1 MLNKRRY
8 TKLEILQ
15 SLIIIVLLAVI
26 LIGVFFQVTAGEPIT
41 SVGYVTNTRIYITD
55 VCIEGNVLRYTVVN
69 KTWRELYFSAP
80 PLIQRQEGENWIV
93 PKSDKTQALGK
104 QELFA
109 DGEPSPAFPAFSET
123 VVERVLGEECLERG
137 YYRILYQ
144 EAGAP
149 CVIVATYTIYS

>member
-8 TKLEILQ
+8 TKLEIVQ
-15 SLIIIVLLAVI
+15 SLIIIVLLTVI

-41 SVGYVTNTRIYITD
+41 SAGYVTNTRIYITD

-80 PLIQRQEGENWIV
+80 PVIQRQEGEKWIF
-93 PKSDKTQALGK
+93 PESDKTQTLGK
-104 QELFA
+104 QEPFA
-109 DGEPSPAFPAFSET
+109 NGEPSPTFSAFSET
-123 VVERVLGEECLERG
+123 VVERVLSEEYLERG
-137 YYRILYQ
+137 HYRIVYQ